1 MAFEAT
7 EDRVILK
14 LTHEDKITES
24 GLVIP
29 QELLPIPNE
38 GHVMAVGPG
47 RYNDHGILRPMT
59 VKVGDKVIFDK
70 NMAYGVEL
78 EGEQY
83 VVLPESGIHGIL
95 NEE

>member
-1 MAFEAT
+1 
-7 EDRVILK
+7 
-14 LTHEDKITES
+14 
-24 GLVIP
+24 
-29 QELLPIPNE
+29 
-38 GHVMAVGPG
+38 
-47 RYNDHGILRPMT
+47 MT

>member
-14 LTHEDKITES
+14 LKHEDKVTES

-38 GHVMAVGPG
+38 GEVVAVGPG
-47 RYNDHGILRPMT
+47 RYNDHGILQPMT
-59 VKVGDKVIFDK
+59 VKAGDRVVFDK

-78 EGEQY
+78 EGEKY
-83 VVLPESGIHGIL
+83 VVLPESGIHGIFG
-95 NEE
+95 E